1 MAHQPHARGRGE
13 GQGATL
19 TSGGETI
26 AAVATPPGR
35 GGIGIVRVSGAN
47 VRGIAQALL
56 GLVPEPRHARHG
68 AFRGAGGE
76 AIDEGLALFFAAP
89 HSYTGEDVLEL
100 QGHGGPVVMQLLL
113 QRCIELGARLAE
125 PGEFTRRAFLNERI
139 DLAQAEGV
147 ADLIDAASAEAARS
161 AMRSLSGAFSARI
174 HSLVADLTSLRV
186 HVEACIDFPEEEI
199 DPADRELQRS
209 SLAALI
215 EALDDLLIE
224 AAQGLLLREGLTVV
238 LVGRPNVGKSS
249 LLNRLAGEEVA
260 IVTPIAG
267 TTRDYVRA
275 SVSLRGVPVHLI
287 DTAGLR
293 EARDEVERI
302 GVERA
307 WQAVRDAGA
316 ILFIEAPGEAAA
328 GDAELSDRLPRGV
341 PRARVINKIDLCG
354 DPPSRTNVG
363 SEAQIRISAKTGAG
377 LEALREWILEVAGWK
392 PHAEGLF
399 LARER
404 HLLALRE
411 AASHLRAARDVQ
423 AFELKAEEMR
433 LAQGELGRITGEV
446 SADSLLGEI
455 FSRFCIGK

>member
-1 MAHQPHARGRGE
+1 MAHQPHPRGRGE
-13 GQGATL
+13 GQGAAL
-19 TSGGETI
+19 TAGGETI
-26 AAVATPPGR
+26 AAIATPPGR

-47 VRGIAQALL
+47 VRAMAQSLL
-56 GLVPEPRHARHG
+56 GTIPAPRHARHG
-68 AFRGAGGE
+68 AFLSATGE

-89 HSYTGEDVLEL
+89 QSYTGEDVIEL
-100 QGHGGPVVMQLLL
+100 QGHGGPVVMQVLL

-139 DLAQAEGV
+139 DLAQAESV

-174 HSLVADLTSLRV
+174 HALVADLTSLRV

-199 DPADRELQRS
+199 DPADRDKQQRA
-209 SLAALI
+209 LAALI
-215 EALDDLLIE
+215 EDLNELLRA

-275 SVSLRGVPVHLI
+275 SVSLQGVPVHLI

-293 EARDEVERI
+293 DARDEVERI

-307 WQAVRDAGA
+307 WQAVRGAGA
-316 ILFIEAPGEAAA
+316 ILFIDVADESADADAAL
-328 GDAELSDRLPRGV
+328 AERLPPDV
-341 PRARVINKIDLCG
+341 PRARVTNKIDLTG
-354 DPPSRTNVG
+354 ETASRSQSG
-363 SEAQIRISAKTGAG
+363 SETRLRLSAKTGEG
-377 LEALREWILEVAGWK
+377 VDALREWLLEVAGWK
-392 PHAEGLF
+392 PHGEGLF
-399 LARER
+399 MARGR
-404 HLLALRE
+404 HLTALK
-411 AASHLRAARDVQ
+411 AALHHLEGAISQQ
-423 AFELKAEEMR
+423 AFELKAEEFR
-433 LAQGELGRITGEV
+433 LAQHELGSVTGEV
-446 SADSLLGEI
+446 SADNLLGDI